1 MLKKKEFNYQTKKDF
16 AENLFQALLEI
27 ESEVPGKNVI
37 WYKEYTIKHPDG
49 SIIRKVD
56 SNEKPKMTGVGI
68 VIATLE

>member
-37 WYKEYTIKHPDG
+37 WYKEYTIKRPDG